1 MPKKR
6 IVIVDDDE
14 SIRKT
19 FFLLLVT
26 KYNVYLAGDAT
37 EALDRFQKAD
47 IDLIIAD
54 FRLPRENGLQ
64 MIQSFRQAGYKGKVV
79 LISAFPD
86 QIKPEEIQNLKVDH
100 LFTKPLDL
108 KALTGTIDLLLS

>member
-1 MPKKR
+1 MQKKR
-6 IVIVDDDE
+6 IIVVDDDE

-26 KYNVYLAGDAT
+26 KYNVYIAGDGA
-37 EALDRFQKAD
+37 EALARFQKAD

-54 FRLPRENGLQ
+54 FRLPGEDGLQ
-64 MIQSFRQAGYKGKVV
+64 MIKNFRQAGYQGKVV

-86 QIKPEEIQNLKVDH
+86 QIKPDEIQNLKIDH
-100 LFTKPLDL
+100 LLPSLSTLKP
-108 KALTGTIDLLLS
+108 

>member
-47 IDLIIAD
+47 IDLFIAD
-54 FRLPRENGLQ
+54 FRLHRENGLH

-79 LISAFPD
+79 FISAFPD
-86 QIKPEEIQNLKVDH
+86 QIKPDEIQNLKVDH